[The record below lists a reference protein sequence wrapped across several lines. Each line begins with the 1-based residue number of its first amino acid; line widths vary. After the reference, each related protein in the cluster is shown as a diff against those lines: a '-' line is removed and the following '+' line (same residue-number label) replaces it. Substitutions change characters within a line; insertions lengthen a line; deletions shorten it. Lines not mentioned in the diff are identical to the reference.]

1 MLGSFGRAG
10 VHRAEPG
17 GSGKLSAWLARD
29 MSGDRLSRAMAAA
42 LVATG
47 VVMLRA
53 SLITS

>member
-1 MLGSFGRAG
+1 

-29 MSGDRLSRAMAAA
+29 MSGDRLSRVMAAA